1 MMEQKGSEKVLDPDS
16 PSALAAVITIIL
28 MGTGT
33 GMWLLFVQQ
42 MGDVWPKHSG
52 GTGFVSGFDTDFLH
66 NVEQITLQRKRIIL
80 VRQSGVY
87 SISVLERVWFL
98 ETI

>member
-1 MMEQKGSEKVLDPDS
+1 MKMMEEKSSEKVLDPDG

-42 MGDVWPKHSG
+42 MGDV
-52 GTGFVSGFDTDFLH
+52 
-66 NVEQITLQRKRIIL
+66 
-80 VRQSGVY
+80 
-87 SISVLERVWFL
+87 
-98 ETI
+98 